1 MGPPWQSTM
10 TSSRTALA
18 ASAHASM
25 SATQSSND
33 FAVCAPM
40 VPLVVSPMWQTM
52 MSAPASAMATASS
65 SEKT

>member
-25 SATQSSND
+25 SPTHSSSD

-40 VPLVVSPMWQTM
+40 LPLVVSPMWQTM
-52 MSAPASAMATASS
+52 ISAPACVMATASS